1 MSSQA
6 VRMQADSVSNLLFFS
21 REIRWYSERVC
32 LAGRLFD
39 FVFEAHFVFLLVVG
53 LELGWFW
60 RCGECNAG
68 CICILLPACLSEMPL
83 VVVILGLS
91 YWFSAGGSTG

>member
-1 MSSQA
+1 M
-6 VRMQADSVSNLLFFS
+6 
-21 REIRWYSERVC
+21 C

-53 LELGWFW
+53 LELGWFS

-68 CICILLPACLSEMPL
+68 CICILLSACLSEMPFSGCNFRVVL
-83 VVVILGLS
+83 VVFCWRLDWVTEEEESVVLPLHLDLGL
-91 YWFSAGGSTG
+91 GG